1 MVNLYSCDV
10 KTNNF
15 ILLFAVKKSPEP
27 LGTLACCFVVS
38 NLFYLIITGC
48 VVVFPAPFM
57 RTMYWPFGMSARL
70 NM

>member
-38 NLFYLIITGC
+38 ALYLMIIGL
-48 VVVFPAPFM
+48 VVVAPAFM

-70 NM
+70 NI